1 MREVDVSL
9 DLLPRHHEVMRCLGL
24 LTRALDPELWCVV
37 GGLMVL
43 VVAREAGRAD
53 SRGEGTKDGD
63 IVVDVV
69 TEPDVLP
76 RATRAL
82 IHLGYSLPADDPG
95 PAFARCTFT
104 SGNAQVDVLAPDD
117 APADALEAAGDVR
130 TIAIPGGR
138 RALAGSELVRL
149 YYAEDAHDVEVR
161 VPTLTTAI
169 LVKAAA
175 AVDPRTAGHPRHI
188 QDTAYLLACIDDP
201 RAARTELDA
210 RGRDLLRDLLTGRL
224 VDRADAAWAHLNAE
238 DHDRAIAAVEYMT
251 R

>member
-1 MREVDVSL
+1 MREVDISV

-24 LTRALDPELWCVV
+24 LGRALDPELWCVV
-37 GGLMVL
+37 GGIMVL
-43 VVAREAGRAD
+43 VVAREVGRAD

-69 TEPDVLP
+69 TEPDVLS

-82 IHLGYSLPADDPG
+82 IRLGYTLPADDRG

-117 APADALEAAGDVR
+117 APPDALEAAGDVR

-175 AVDPRTAGHPRHI
+175 ALDPRTAGHPRHI

-201 RAARTELDA
+201 RAARAELDDA
-210 RGRDLLRDLLTGRL
+210 ARDLLRQLLSERL
-224 VDRADAAWAHLNAE
+224 NDRADAAWAHLSAD
-238 DHDRAIAAVEYMT
+238 DHDRAVAAAEYMT

>member
-1 MREVDVSL
+1 VREVDVSV
-9 DLLPRHHEVMRCLGL
+9 DLTPRHHEVMRCLGL
-24 LTRALDPELWCVV
+24 LARALDPELWCVV
-37 GGLMVL
+37 GGIMVL

-76 RATRAL
+76 RARRAL
-82 IHLGYSLPADDPG
+82 IRLGYSLPVDDPG

-117 APADALEAAGDVR
+117 APRDALE
-130 TIAIPGGR
+130 
-138 RALAGSELVRL
+138 
-149 YYAEDAHDVEVR
+149 
-161 VPTLTTAI
+161 
-169 LVKAAA
+169 A

-201 RAARTELDA
+201 RATRTELDA
-210 RGRDLLRDLLTGRL
+210 AGRDLLRDLLTERL
-224 VDRADAAWAHLNAE
+224 TDRADAAWAHLNAE
-238 DHDRAIAAVEYMT
+238 DHDRAIAAVEYIT